1 MKTFVWLIV
10 IAIAGG
16 AGWYFF
22 GGGSARGAASKAQY
36 RTAKVE
42 KGEVVEGVAAS
53 GTVQPVVLVQ
63 VGTQVSGVIEKLFV
77 DFNSKVKAGQTIA
90 LLDSRR
96 MASQVA
102 QDDAAIESSK
112 ANLERMKAQV
122 VQARADVDRIRAVL
136 AQSKSEID
144 RIQALLTQSQRDL
157 ERQKTLVEKKLT
169 APSDYDAAVANT
181 GSFTAQLK
189 SAQATIQQ
197 NEAQIAVAE
206 ATILQD
212 DAQVHVAEAAVTQ
225 ATAQR
230 QGDKVNLDYATIVS
244 PVDGVVVSRNVDVG
258 QTVAAS
264 LSAPTLFLIAQDL
277 TKVQVQASVPE
288 ADVGKIHESQKV
300 RFAVDA
306 YTDKTFDGVVSQVR
320 LASTTVSNVVTY
332 IVIVDASNPDGL
344 LFPGMTA
351 NATFEIQRSEPD
363 ALKVPATALRLTPAA
378 DLLESAPAATE
389 EAPGEKAGE
398 KPAEKAG
405 EKPKDD
411 GARSGKRE
419 GGKRGGGP
427 RKPRKTFVYVTT
439 PQNRLRAIAV
449 VPGISDGISTVV
461 VPVEVGSLEDGTEL
475 VTAILREE
483 EPATTNPFAPPRMGG
498 GATRGMR

>member
-1 MKTFVWLIV
+1 M
-10 IAIAGG
+10 
-16 AGWYFF
+16 
-22 GGGSARGAASKAQY
+22 
-36 RTAKVE
+36 
-42 KGEVVEGVAAS
+42 
-53 GTVQPVVLVQ
+53 
-63 VGTQVSGVIEKLFV
+63 
-77 DFNSKVKAGQTIA
+77 
-90 LLDSRR
+90 
-96 MASQVA
+96 
-102 QDDAAIESSK
+102 
-112 ANLERMKAQV
+112 
-122 VQARADVDRIRAVL
+122 
-136 AQSKSEID
+136 
-144 RIQALLTQSQRDL
+144 
-157 ERQKTLVEKKLT
+157 
-169 APSDYDAAVANT
+169 
-181 GSFTAQLK
+181 
-189 SAQATIQQ
+189 
-197 NEAQIAVAE
+197 
-206 ATILQD
+206 
-212 DAQVHVAEAAVTQ
+212 
-225 ATAQR
+225 
-230 QGDKVNLDYATIVS
+230 
-244 PVDGVVVSRNVDVG
+244 
-258 QTVAAS
+258 
-264 LSAPTLFLIAQDL
+264 
-277 TKVQVQASVPE
+277 
-288 ADVGKIHESQKV
+288 
-300 RFAVDA
+300 
-306 YTDKTFDGVVSQVR
+306 R